1 MRWLLIA
8 IALVALLMLGWWV
21 SRTPE
26 GPVVPSLPGSSQ
38 MVTTA
43 TATVLKPSPIAIAP
57 RKPTPTNVIARATW
71 GSGEKQLGRRHD
83 AEGSN
88 DGPMSLTVDGRGNLY
103 VLDEVNRR
111 VQKYSRSGVSSI
123 AIGGE
128 AVQDLAI
135 TKNGIALLD
144 RLGEKNLQLY
154 SPDGKMLG
162 EVALEGKGIP
172 ESGGTT
178 GLFPDRDGNLWVERE
193 HQQLV
198 RVALANGN
206 SDPDRPTAPGRPS
219 RDGSDF
225 LSAAI
230 ADRAVGTALVRAL
243 DLDGNV
249 LWQQLV
255 SLGAPILHLT
265 LVDSDA
271 FGNVYLAGHTG
282 RGSAAPPYS
291 IVDEKLVIISL
302 SHDGSPR
309 GMMALDAAP
318 PATESFRELAIGD
331 DGTIYRMVSSD
342 SGVTIETYRF

>member
-1 MRWLLIA
+1 MRGALIA
-8 IALVALLMLGWWV
+8 IAVLLLIVAGWLIWRRTTVEPKIVESHPIV
-21 SRTPE
+21 SSAPLAKD
-26 GPVVPSLPGSSQ
+26 LPK
-38 MVTTA
+38 A
-43 TATVLKPSPIAIAP
+43 SPIAIAP
-57 RKPTPTNVIARATW
+57 KKPTRTNVMVRATW
-71 GSGEKQLGRRHD
+71 GSGPNQLGRKRD
-83 AEGSN
+83 PEGSN
-88 DGPMSLTVDGRGNLY
+88 DGPMSLTVDGKGNLY

-111 VQKYSRSGVSSI
+111 VQKYSPAGTSSI

-128 AVQDLAI
+128 AAQDLAV

-206 SDPDRPTAPGRPS
+206 SDADRPTAPGRPS
-219 RDGSDF
+219 RDGRDY
-225 LSAAI
+225 LSGAI
-230 ADRAVGTALVRAL
+230 ADRSAGTALVRAL
-243 DLDGNV
+243 DADGNV
-249 LWQQLV
+249 LWQQVV

-271 FGNVYLAGHTG
+271 FGNVYVAGHTG
-282 RGSAAPPYS
+282 SESKAPPYS

-302 SHDGSPR
+302 SPDGSPR
-309 GMMALDAAP
+309 GMMALPAEP
-318 PATESFRELAIGD
+318 PATEIFRELAIGD

-342 SGVTIETYRF
+342 AGVIVETYRF